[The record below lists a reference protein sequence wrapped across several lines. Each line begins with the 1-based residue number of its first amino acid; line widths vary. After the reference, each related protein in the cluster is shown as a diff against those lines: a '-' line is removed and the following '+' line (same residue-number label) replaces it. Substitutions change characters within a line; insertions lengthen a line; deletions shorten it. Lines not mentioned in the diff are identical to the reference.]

1 MNKSKAEQG
10 TNNLLG
16 PSTQLYELVRLFL
29 IVAGFLITSVW
40 ILNSYAS
47 ASRWIVTVILFY
59 FFAFSLLKRTSKKSS
74 SIKLFTYLLSFIFVL
89 VLIWHTAHI
98 GYTTEAVRIRTT
110 IFINLIFVFLTY
122 IGLKISNIGISR
134 DTLILFFI
142 PFLLITSFVTTRNM
156 KTIFSSFTGIPIFQ
170 VVQQIVIDLLILYI
184 VVTFLDIRK
193 YTGPLHSRKKFLVL
207 FLLINLYLAFRVDS
221 INSLPGSYYHFG
233 YFSDVVKTLKG
244 GGTLLWDTPSQYGFL
259 NLLLFSQGAIEP
271 ARQAVY
277 IWQSVFMFLTVSFV
291 LYYIYVKTKG
301 TKKFAI
307 FSALFLLIFY
317 FSDPDL
323 IGPQPYPS
331 SSAVRFGPSIIYVL
345 SLVLLNKK
353 ILGNLKHLSLT
364 VFGFTALNFLWSAES
379 FLYSIIISIFLVFA
393 LITDRTIKNRFLI
406 FSSLAT
412 SVTASVFAG
421 FALMSIYTLTRVGKF
436 PDLSMHFMY
445 ALGYSQGYG
454 SLPLQIATPAWI
466 SLMIFV
472 ICVYGIR
479 RFSLAHDSEKRLNF
493 AVLAGALFAWS
504 TYYLG
509 RAHQDNLMAEFPL
522 LILIC
527 FVVLLEY
534 QNSREEQQNS
544 FSALFVWLFTALLV
558 GLISI
563 SNVGQIAFIER
574 LLTMQSLGST
584 HTISPVV
591 ADSDLTKLLQSSKVK
606 GDAPV
611 AYQGWDAI
619 TPSLGSVA
627 GKNFTEE
634 RVWLPMPLTLLEEPI
649 SADKQKIILNRYS
662 NLDLP
667 GGILVRHLERSFPDR
682 HAVLMRNLQDN
693 YLCNLLV
700 ANQVYEIYECARK

>member
-16 PSTQLYELVRLFL
+16 PSTQLYELIRLFL
-29 IVAGFLITSVW
+29 ILAGFLITSVW
-40 ILNSYAS
+40 ILKSYAS
-47 ASRWIVTVILFY
+47 ASRWIVTAILFY
-59 FFAFSLLKRTSKKSS
+59 FFAISLLKRTSKKSS
-74 SIKLFTYLLSFIFVL
+74 GIKLFTYLLSVFFVL

-110 IFINLIFVFLTY
+110 IFINLVFIFLTY
-122 IGLKISNIGISR
+122 IGLRISNIGISR
-134 DTLILFFI
+134 DTLILFFV
-142 PFLLITSFVTTRNM
+142 PFLLITSLVTTRNM

-170 VVQQIVIDLLILYI
+170 VVQQIVIDLLILYMI
-184 VVTFLDIRK
+184 VTFLDIKK
-193 YTGPLHSRKKFLVL
+193 YTGQLQSRKKLLVL
-207 FLLINLYLAFRVDS
+207 FLSINLYLAFRVDS

-259 NLLLFSQGAIEP
+259 NLLLFSQGGIEP

-301 TKKFAI
+301 TKKFPI

-345 SLVLLNKK
+345 SLVLLSKK
-353 ILGNLKHLSLT
+353 IMGNVKYLSLT

-379 FLYSIIISIFLVFA
+379 FLYSIIISIFLVFT
-393 LITDRTIKNRFLI
+393 LMTDRTIKNRFLI
-406 FSSLAT
+406 FSLLAT
-412 SVTASVFAG
+412 SVTAAVFTG
-421 FALMSIYTLTRVGKF
+421 FALMSLYTLTRVGNF

-466 SLMIFV
+466 SLMVFV
-472 ICVYGIR
+472 ICIYGIK
-479 RFSLAHDSEKRLNF
+479 RFTSSFDSEKRLNF

-534 QNSREEQQNS
+534 QNSKDEHKNS
-544 FSALFVWLFTALLV
+544 FSALFVWIFTALLV

-574 LLTMQSLGST
+574 LLTMQSLGSIQT
-584 HTISPVV
+584 VSPVV
-591 ADSDLTKLLQSSKVK
+591 ADSDLTSLLQSSAVN
-606 GDAPV
+606 DDLPV
-611 AYQGWDAI
+611 VYQGWDAI
-619 TPSLGSVA
+619 TPSLDSVV
-627 GKNFTEE
+627 GKNFNEE
-634 RVWLPMPLTLLEEPI
+634 EVWLPMPLTLLEEPI
-649 SADKQKIILNRYS
+649 SADKQKTVLDRYAD
-662 NLDLP
+662 LDFS
-667 GGILVRHLERSFPDR
+667 GGILVRHLERSFPAR
-682 HAVLMRNLQDN
+682 HETLMRNLQGN
-693 YLCNLLV
+693 YSCSVSAKNE
-700 ANQVYEIYECARK
+700 VYKIYECLKK

>member
-1 MNKSKAEQG
+1 MNKSKTKQG
-10 TNNLLG
+10 TINLLG
-16 PSTQLYELVRLFL
+16 PLTQLHELTRLFL
-29 IVAGFLITSVW
+29 VVAGFLITSVW
-40 ILNSYAS
+40 ILKSYSS
-47 ASRWIVTVILFY
+47 ASRWIVTVVLFS
-59 FFAFSLLKRTSKKSS
+59 FFAISLLKSTSEKSSKK
-74 SIKLFTYLLSFIFVL
+74 KPFTYLFAVIFAL

-98 GYTTEAVRIRTT
+98 GYTTEAFRIRIT
-110 IFINLIFVFLTY
+110 IFINLIFIFLTY
-122 IGLKISNIGISR
+122 VGLKISKIGVSR
-134 DTLILFFI
+134 DTLILFFV
-142 PFLLITSFVTTRNM
+142 PFLLITSFITTRNM
-156 KTIFSSFTGIPIFQ
+156 KTIFSSFSGIPIIH
-170 VVQQIVIDLLILYI
+170 VLQQIVINLLILYL
-184 VVTFLDIRK
+184 VVTFLDIKK
-193 YTGPLHSRKKFLVL
+193 YTELLQNRKKFLAL
-207 FLLINLYLAFRVDS
+207 FLVINLYLALRVDS
-221 INSLPGSYYHFG
+221 INSLSGSYYHFG
-233 YFSDVVKTLKG
+233 YFSEVVKTLRS

-291 LYYIYVKTKG
+291 LYFIYSKSKG
-301 TKKFAI
+301 TKKFVI
-307 FSALFLLIFY
+307 FSALFLLTFY

-331 SSAVRFGPSIIYVL
+331 SSAVRFGPTIIYVL

-353 ILGNLKHLSLT
+353 IMGNLKYLSLT
-364 VFGFTALNFLWSAES
+364 VFGFTVLNFLWSAES
-379 FLYSIIISIFLVFA
+379 LLYSLIINVFLLFA
-393 LITDRTIKNRFLI
+393 LITDRTIKNRFSI
-406 FSSLAT
+406 FPSLAA
-412 SVTASVFAG
+412 SGTAAIFVG
-421 FALMSIYTLTRVGKF
+421 YALMSLYTLTRVGNF

-466 SLMIFV
+466 SLMIFI
-472 ICVYGIR
+472 ICVYGIK

-527 FVVLLEY
+527 FAVLLEY
-534 QNSREEQQNS
+534 QNSKEEHKNS

-574 LLTMQSLGST
+574 LLTMQSLGSAQ
-584 HTISPVV
+584 TISPVV

-649 SADKQKIILNRYS
+649 SADKQRTILHRFAD
-662 NLDLP
+662 LDLS
-667 GGILVRHLERSFPDR
+667 GGILVRHLERSFPAR
-682 HAVLMRNLQDN
+682 HETLMRNLQSI
-693 YLCNLLV
+693 YSCKVLV
-700 ANQVYEIYECARK
+700 ANEVYEIYECFRK